1 MSSQEKKNL
10 KVSIPPNV
18 LKELKKPLGKL
29 VLDRDITERKLR
41 KEIVVNNEKLI
52 TVGDRTTERVI
63 SFNIFPNLAI
73 IDGIE
78 RRQVKNST
86 VPSRVIDRKSV
97 DATKISCI
105 NPPGSITK
113 EAVDKIKFALSVEKN
128 FVLQVVGEED
138 LLTLPVCYFAPSNT
152 IVCYGQPLEGLVIIK
167 VDHSIK
173 RKAKELMKLINSKLL
188 TGYDDVVAV

>member
-10 KVSIPPNV
+10 KVSIPSNV
-18 LKELKKPLGKL
+18 IKELKKPLGKL
-29 VLDRDITERKLR
+29 LLDRDITERKLR
-41 KEIVVNNEKLI
+41 KDALANNQKLI
-52 TVGDRTTERVI
+52 TIGDRTTERVI

-73 IDGIE
+73 IDGME

-86 VPSRVIDRKSV
+86 ISSRAIGKKSV
-97 DATKISCI
+97 GYTRISCI

-128 FVLQVVGEED
+128 FILQIVGEED
-138 LLTLPVCYFAPSNT
+138 LLTLPVCYFAPGNT

-167 VDHSIK
+167 VDQSIK
-173 RKAKELMKLINSKLL
+173 RKAKELMKLINNKLL

>member
-1 MSSQEKKNL
+1 MNSQAKKNL
-10 KVSIPPNV
+10 KVSITPNV
-18 LKELKKPLGKL
+18 TKELKKPLGKL
-29 VLDRDITERKLR
+29 FLDRDITERKLR
-41 KEIVVNNEKLI
+41 KETVVDNQKLI

-73 IDGIE
+73 IDGME

-86 VPSRVIDRKSV
+86 ISSRAIGKKSV
-97 DATKISCI
+97 GYTRISCI

-113 EAVDKIKFALSVEKN
+113 EAVDKIRFALSVEKN
-128 FVLQVVGEED
+128 FILQVVGEED
-138 LLTLPVCYFAPSNT
+138 LLTLPVCYFAPTNT

-167 VDHSIK
+167 VDKSIK
-173 RKAKELMKLINSKLL
+173 RKAKELMKLINNKLL